1 MDEHFKNEPRKSI
14 QSLPQSIPSLIGLK
28 RNLTSSWIE
37 SICCI
42 IKELPSKKTV
52 GDPMVRNQIIDKLE
66 SPGYDDEVD
75 AAFSKIQV
83 IDELASLNA
92 LLSQLALQRRQ
103 ALNDYL
109 DLKGN
114 IRVFCRIRPFLR
126 DASHIYEQSVITS
139 DSSNVFLRFADT
151 KSKQYSFDKVFQPNS
166 TQEEVFQEIEP
177 VIKSSLDGYNV
188 CIFAYGQTGTGKTYT
203 MEGTPED
210 PGVVPRGLQALF
222 EQAAESN
229 YKFLFMFSMLEIY
242 MGNLRDLLV
251 LRSRKAKFQKS
262 PRIQTN
268 PEGDVEIENLVTVK
282 VSDFEQVKRFYELG
296 TRFRSTASTMAN
308 STSSRSHCLIRIS
321 LSSSG
326 ASERRREANKLWL
339 VDLGGS
345 ERLLKTQASGRRL
358 QEGKAINLS
367 LSALGDV
374 ISALQSKKPHVPYR
388 NSKLTQVLRD
398 SLGSDSKTLM
408 LVHVSP
414 KEHDLCETICSL
426 GFATRARSIHLENE
440 EPAEMR
446 ARKELLMAELEQKVA
461 QLEGECQ
468 DVIRDVKKLDE
479 KLKYLSRPQ
488 PQIDSH
494 FNISCLSIEELQSS
508 RSMNMQ
514 NSNSS
519 LEASASL
526 PRFMRA
532 TICSQQK
539 TGLNN
544 HTYLNT
550 RKKPPLHSKRRS
562 SSVCAESVMSPEK
575 CVAWQSDCSSECSI
589 PATSYVNWRQSEK
602 DGTAHSLGDSESE
615 IKQVILPEQEKS
627 PGSQMTSPDL
637 TSPDRHIEEP
647 ENVFYFSSG
656 KFELFLQSLKLAW
669 MSALLGLGIHSLGL
683 GNDFFQGLLF

>member
-1 MDEHFKNEPRKSI
+1 
-14 QSLPQSIPSLIGLK
+14 
-28 RNLTSSWIE
+28 
-37 SICCI
+37 
-42 IKELPSKKTV
+42 
-52 GDPMVRNQIIDKLE
+52 MVRNQTIDKLE

-75 AAFSKIQV
+75 GAFSKIQ
-83 IDELASLNA
+83 DELASLNT

-103 ALNDYL
+103 ALNGYL

-210 PGVVPRGLQALF
+210 PGIVPRGLQALF

-229 YKFLFMFSMLEIY
+229 YKFLFMFSMFEIY

-251 LRSRKAKFQKS
+251 LRSNKAKFQKS
-262 PRIQTN
+262 P
-268 PEGDVEIENLVTVK
+268 
-282 VSDFEQVKRFYELG
+282 
-296 TRFRSTASTMAN
+296 
-308 STSSRSHCLIRIS
+308 
-321 LSSSG
+321 
-326 ASERRREANKLWL
+326 
-339 VDLGGS
+339 
-345 ERLLKTQASGRRL
+345 
-358 QEGKAINLS
+358 
-367 LSALGDV
+367 
-374 ISALQSKKPHVPYR
+374 R

-550 RKKPPLHSKRRS
+550 RKKVPLHSKKRP

-615 IKQVILPEQEKS
+615 IKQVILTEQEKS
-627 PGSQMTSPDL
+627 PVSQM

-647 ENVFYFSSG
+647 ENVIYFSSG